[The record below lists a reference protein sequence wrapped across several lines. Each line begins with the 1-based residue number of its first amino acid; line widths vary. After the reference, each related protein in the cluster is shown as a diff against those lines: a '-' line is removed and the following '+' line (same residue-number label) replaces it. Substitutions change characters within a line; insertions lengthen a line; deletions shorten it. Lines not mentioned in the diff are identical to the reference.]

1 MEGDRLRVR
10 PGDAVPVDGTV
21 IEGRSS
27 LDESMLTGESM
38 PVEKGPGDAVT
49 GATFNKNGSLVIAA
63 GKVGSDTVLAQ
74 IVAMVSN
81 ARRSRAPIQGLADRV
96 SAVFVPTV
104 VGIAIFAFVV
114 WMIFGPEPA
123 LVFAIASDVSALI
136 IACPCAPGV
145 ATPHTIPPPAARG
158 ATAGV
163 LVQARDEVPRS
174 PG

>member
-1 MEGDRLRVR
+1 
-10 PGDAVPVDGTV
+10 
-21 IEGRSS
+21 
-27 LDESMLTGESM
+27 MLTGESM

-114 WMIFGPEPA
+114 WMIFVPGPA
-123 LVFAIASDVSALI
+123 LVFAIRLEVRPFRKVLFRTFSIRL
-136 IACPCAPGV
+136 AP
-145 ATPHTIPPPAARG
+145 
-158 ATAGV
+158 
-163 LVQARDEVPRS
+163 L
-174 PG
+174 